1 VDTDLFHPLVAADA
15 EGRRHSRREARQ
27 RLFPGRPEVWDGF
40 LVLNA
45 NRNVWRKRVD
55 LTLEAFADFARGKS
69 DVWLYLHMG
78 MNDRGV
84 DLPALAARLG
94 IADRLLFT
102 TGSPE
107 RPEVTDEH
115 LNLIYNACDVGVNTA
130 TAEGWGL
137 VAWEHAATGAA
148 QVVPRHSACRE
159 LWEGTGLLLDL
170 VDPCAAP
177 GDELHGVVSTAALA
191 EALERLYRSPDFLE
205 ERSRAAFV
213 QATAPQFSWT
223 RIAERWGEIFDE
235 VLTTTPVPTSA
246 ALRS

>member
-1 VDTDLFHPLVAADA
+1 MPHGVDTDLFHPLVA
-15 EGRRHSRREARQ
+15 GRREARQ
-27 RLFPGRPEVWDGF
+27 RLFPGRQEVWDGF

-55 LTLEAFADFARGKS
+55 LTLEAFAEFARGKP

-94 IADRLLFT
+94 IADRLLLT
-102 TGSPE
+102 TDSPE
-107 RPEVTDEH
+107 RPEVPDEH
-115 LNLIYNACDVGVNTA
+115 LNLIYNAFDVGVNTA

-159 LWEGTGLLLDL
+159 IWEEAALLLD
-170 VDPCAAP
+170 VEEPHAAP
-177 GDELHGVVSTAALA
+177 GDESYGLVSTVALTD
-191 EALERLYRSPDFLE
+191 ALERLYRRPDFLE

-213 QATAPQFSWT
+213 HATAPQFSWT
-223 RIAERWGEIFDE
+223 RIAEGWGEIFDE
-235 VLTTTPVPTSA
+235 VLQTASVPTSA
-246 ALRS
+246 ALQS